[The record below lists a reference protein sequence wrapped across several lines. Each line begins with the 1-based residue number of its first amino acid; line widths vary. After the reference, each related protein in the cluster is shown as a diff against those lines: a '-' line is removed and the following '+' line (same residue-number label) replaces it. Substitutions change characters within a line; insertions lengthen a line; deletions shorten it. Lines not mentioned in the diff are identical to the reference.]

1 MSILTVRI
9 TINELDFVKVRLI
22 CCLIR
27 LWEMATFFKNF
38 YSYLEV
44 KHIYSKV
51 HTCTIMYLFS
61 IYLQDNYIVY
71 FIITLIE
78 EDF

>member
-27 LWEMATFFKNF
+27 LWEMATIF
-38 YSYLEV
+38 
-44 KHIYSKV
+44 
-51 HTCTIMYLFS
+51 
-61 IYLQDNYIVY
+61 
-71 FIITLIE
+71 
-78 EDF
+78 